1 MDGEGMDGKAFGLKR
16 KWTEKEMYGKRNVWK
31 RKWTSIGRIFLI

>member
-16 KWTEKEMYGKRNVWK
+16 KWTERKCMEKEMCGKENGLVLEEY
-31 RKWTSIGRIFLI
+31 F